1 MATAP
6 PNGTVDLIL
15 DLLDEL
21 LLAVANER

>member
-15 DLLDEL
+15 YILDEL